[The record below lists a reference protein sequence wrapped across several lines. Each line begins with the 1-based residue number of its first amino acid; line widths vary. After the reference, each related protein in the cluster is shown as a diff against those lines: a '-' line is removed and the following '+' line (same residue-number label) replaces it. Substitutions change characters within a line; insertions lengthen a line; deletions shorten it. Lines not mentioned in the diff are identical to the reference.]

1 MSRFDPRAFGA
12 VGDGETDDTP
22 AFQAAIDAAAA
33 AGGGAV
39 CTPPGVYVTATLR
52 LRSGVI
58 LELGTGATL
67 RAHPD
72 PDAYSGCRPQG
83 KMGARWYRGM
93 VVAEDTQDAGVVGP
107 GMIDG
112 RHLYDPAGEERQRGP
127 HTVLVARSTGFRV
140 HGVHLKDSANYAVM
154 IVNGDDTDVH
164 GVTVTGGWD
173 GVHARGNPQRSCQR
187 LTVTDCRFFTG
198 DDAIAGCWVDDLLVR
213 NCVLNSSCNGLRWI
227 GPARRMVVDQCLISG
242 PGRHAHR
249 TQGRQNTLI
258 GVTLQPSAWEPMPG
272 DLDDVR
278 LTNLTMHRVKCPLM
292 VVAHPPNRVGRID
305 VRRLTATGVYGPAC
319 SFESWSEEPVG
330 RVTMSDIDLDFEPD
344 SPDRGDADATCGPLS
359 PVARPHVGSRPLPA
373 WGVYAH
379 RVQSLDLRDVR
390 LHHPQPPA
398 DPAIR
403 ADGVDRLDLDG
414 LRLPTGLSPGDAIE
428 RRDVAAG
435 LLTGSR

>member
-1 MSRFDPRAFGA
+1 MSRFDPRAFAA

-33 AGGGAV
+33 SGGGV
-39 CTPPGVYVTATLR
+39 VRTPPGAYVTATLR

-58 LELGTGATL
+58 LELGAGATL
-67 RAHPD
+67 RAHAD

-93 VVAEDTQDAGVVGP
+93 IVAEDTQDAGVVGP
-107 GMIDG
+107 GTVDG
-112 RHLYDPAGEERQRGP
+112 RHLHDPAGEERQRGP
-127 HTVLVARSTGFRV
+127 HTILAARSTGFRV
-140 HGVHLKDSANYAVM
+140 HGLTVTDSANYAVM
-154 IVNGDDTDVH
+154 IVNCDDTDVH

-249 TQGRQNTLI
+249 TQGRHNTLI

-278 LTNLTMHRVKCPLM
+278 LTNLTMHRVMCPLM
-292 VVAHPPNRVGRID
+292 VVAHPPNRIGRID

-319 SFESWSEEPVG
+319 SLESWSDQPIG
-330 RVTMSDIDLDFEPD
+330 RVTLGDLDLDFEPD
-344 SPDRGDADATCGPLS
+344 GPDHADAADDLPAE
-359 PVARPHVGSRPLPA
+359 PVARPHVGCRPLPA
-373 WGVYAH
+373 WGLYAH
-379 RVQSLDLRDVR
+379 RVASLDLRDLR
-390 LHHPQPPA
+390 LHHPRPPA
-398 DPAIR
+398 LPAIR
-403 ADGVDRLDLDG
+403 ADGVDHLHHDN
-414 LRLPTGLSPGDAIE
+414 LRLPLGLQPDEAIE
-428 RRDVAAG
+428 HRGVEAHGLAG
-435 LLTGSR
+435 SG